1 MDPARK
7 VIVSRWFDEP
17 GDNAFANFWLLQ
29 LPVDKDDELPRPYA
43 YGLDS
48 FDPVGLCD
56 LVRDWGGGVEIYTH
70 SDTLARE
77 MARTCRAES
86 FKVRLR

>member
-1 MDPARK
+1 MPCALAH
-7 VIVSRWFDEP
+7 SRTSLVLE
-17 GDNAFANFWLLQ
+17 
-29 LPVDKDDELPRPYA
+29 DDELPRPYA

-70 SDTLARE
+70 SDTLERE
-77 MARTCRAES
+77 LKAQCPRLEFA
-86 FKVRLR
+86 VRLR